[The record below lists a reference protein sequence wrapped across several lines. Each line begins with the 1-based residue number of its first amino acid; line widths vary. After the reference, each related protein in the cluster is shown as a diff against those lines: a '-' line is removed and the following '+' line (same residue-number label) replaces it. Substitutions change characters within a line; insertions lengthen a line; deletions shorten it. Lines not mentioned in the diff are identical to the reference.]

1 VSAEWRRA
9 AIVGIGQT
17 EYSQHSGRSERR
29 LAVEAIRAALADAG
43 LDAIDVNGLVTF
55 DMDSSDP
62 ASVATSFGLPSL
74 TFFASTL
81 YGGGGGCATIMH
93 AAMAVVTGVAD
104 VVVAYRAM
112 NERSGVRYGQARG
125 RQRSI
130 PSALAYSAPY
140 GLHTPAQLF
149 AFNIA
154 RYFYEHDVTNADVA
168 PLAVA
173 QRANAATNPAARFY
187 QRPITVED
195 HQCSRW
201 IVEPVLRLLDCCLE
215 TDGAVALVVV
225 RSDRARALRHR
236 PVLLAGAAQ
245 GQAAAPMRN
254 WYRARISEAEEMEVV
269 AGRLWSGSGL
279 GPGDVQA
286 AILYD
291 HFLPLVLPQ
300 LEAFGFCERGE
311 AKHFVADG
319 GTALDGRLPVNTNGG
334 QTGEAYVHGMNGLA
348 EAVRQLRGDA
358 VNQLPALERVLVTS
372 GPGVPT
378 SALILEGAT

>member
-1 VSAEWRRA
+1 
-9 AIVGIGQT
+9 
-17 EYSQHSGRSERR
+17 
-29 LAVEAIRAALADAG
+29 
-43 LDAIDVNGLVTF
+43 
-55 DMDSSDP
+55 
-62 ASVATSFGLPSL
+62 
-74 TFFASTL
+74 
-81 YGGGGGCATIMH
+81 
-93 AAMAVVTGVAD
+93 
-104 VVVAYRAM
+104 
-112 NERSGVRYGQARG
+112 
-125 RQRSI
+125 
-130 PSALAYSAPY
+130 
-140 GLHTPAQLF
+140 
-149 AFNIA
+149 
-154 RYFYEHDVTNADVA
+154 
-168 PLAVA
+168 
-173 QRANAATNPAARFY
+173 
-187 QRPITVED
+187 
-195 HQCSRW
+195 
-201 IVEPVLRLLDCCLE
+201 
-215 TDGAVALVVV
+215 VV

-245 GQAAAPMRN
+245 GQAGAPMRN